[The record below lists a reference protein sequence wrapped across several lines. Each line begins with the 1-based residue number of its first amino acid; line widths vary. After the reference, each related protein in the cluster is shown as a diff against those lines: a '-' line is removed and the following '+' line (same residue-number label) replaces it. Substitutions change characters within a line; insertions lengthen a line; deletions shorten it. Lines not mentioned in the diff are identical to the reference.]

1 VYPPPSTSHSNDP
14 SLNRNYVEDDI
25 VPFTNELVHAK
36 YPELV
41 HANKHILKLQ
51 DIIREECT
59 QLTDSCDKVRLWV
72 NLTMPK
78 IEDGNNFGVEIQEHV
93 IRELQRSQESAYNI
107 REETRNHWG
116 RAAICSKVIKYP
128 NVEDYTLCLKGHD
141 ERQLLC
147 LRQNLVEIRNLYA
160 TITDTMHKN
169 IGKIRSPKGDNRV
182 GLY

>member
-1 VYPPPSTSHSNDP
+1 MSKETSDKLEAFRASVASEAEDIIFRIFPSKIIELSTTIESANAPDSPYSISQAAAFTDTRVYPPPSTSHSNDP

-78 IEDGNNFGVEIQEHV
+78 IEDGNNFGVEIQE
-93 IRELQRSQESAYNI
+93 RKCP
-107 REETRNHWG
+107 G
-116 RAAICSKVIKYP
+116 
-128 NVEDYTLCLKGHD
+128 
-141 ERQLLC
+141 
-147 LRQNLVEIRNLYA
+147 
-160 TITDTMHKN
+160 
-169 IGKIRSPKGDNRV
+169 
-182 GLY
+182 